1 MEQRIERLTNAL
13 LAKNKNISVAK
24 ARTWMELLWS
34 DFESSSARAGY
45 GPANKDV
52 VENIIK
58 QWIHAYGDQLH
69 EFAGRNP
76 KYIHLL
82 DESDNYQ

>member
-1 MEQRIERLTNAL
+1 MDERIERLTNAL
-13 LAKNKNISVAK
+13 LAKNKNLSVAK

-58 QWIHAYGDQLH
+58 QWIQAYGAELH

-82 DESDNYQ
+82 EESDDFQ